1 MQGISFHRPPR
12 AYTERLPTDPITI
25 AAPPNMPT
33 AQQGA
38 AAYIQ
43 YLLPLV
49 GALASVG
56 YMFSF
61 HGSTSPFM
69 FVGMG
74 GMMVASVGGGFL
86 TGWFQRRNTKKQR
99 AATREKY
106 LRYLEQQRTRLADIT
121 RRQQDVGQRLHP
133 APSVL
138 AARAESREGL
148 WERRSYD
155 EDFLTLRTGRGAA
168 PLCAPVHVDGG
179 QNPLADFDEELM
191 AKARGVAGQFAQVG
205 DAPVTIALRDLQ
217 LVTVTGEPNAA
228 SGLVRSLLCQLALFH
243 APNDARIIAY
253 FPRERASQWS
263 WLKWAPHTR
272 RLRTV
277 KASKGAVGDPLC
289 MLADTPE
296 TFAAMLETQ
305 ALPEIERRRKLTAAR
320 TGANEKKTPSLPHFI
335 IVIDGYSPRGPL
347 ARILALDA
355 LIQDAGQVGVTVV
368 TLVTT
373 RDDEPTSAQARI
385 DLTTGEW
392 ASYQGMAF
400 GGQRVEGFT
409 ADQLS
414 VTEADRVART
424 LTPLTLGNDGGQ
436 RDLSDD
442 IRLLELLGIGSADAL
457 SPATAWHP
465 RDRESLLRAPI
476 GLTVSGE
483 PLIIDLKE
491 AAEGG
496 MGPHGLIIGATGSGK
511 SELLRTLVTSLAV
524 THDPELVN
532 FVLADF
538 KGGASFADLARLP
551 HTVGMITNIESD
563 LTLVDRMRDA
573 LFGEQERRQ
582 RMLREAGNLDNIQQ
596 YRTRRQSNPT
606 LEPMPHL
613 LIIVD
618 EFAELLSN
626 RPDFMELFIAIGRLG
641 RSLGMHLLL
650 ATQRLGEGRI
660 QGLEGHLR
668 YRICLRTFSAAESST
683 VINTPDAFYLP
694 SYPGVGYFKVDTTMY
709 IQFKTA
715 TVSSPYQ
722 SAAAETSASQPHV
735 RLFTATGALVEAPS
749 AGGYGAHRGAPIAVV
764 EEASHPVDSLHTD
777 MDAIIGRLEGGR
789 PGSAATHQVWLP
801 PLPHQLP
808 LGALLPP
815 SMRSLTEAW
824 AATPF
829 GTLTVPLALMDVPRE
844 QAQRPMTL
852 NFLGLGGHLAV
863 VGAPQSGKS
872 VLLQS
877 LCAAVVLTHSPRDVQ
892 IYGIDFGGGL
902 LRGLEDLPHVGAI
915 CGKQEREMVRRLL
928 RQIRGVIEE
937 RELLFRRLRIDTMET
952 FRRRRQAGE
961 LDDQPF
967 GDVFLVIDD
976 LGQLLTDFDQVTDEI
991 MDIVATG
998 LTYGVHVILTA
1009 KRWADIRAK
1018 MRDNIGSR
1026 LELRL
1031 NDPSESEMGRGAAT
1045 ALSHTAPG
1053 RGIIKGGTQFQTA
1066 LPSLRTREQGQDT
1079 MPDYSAG
1086 DDLAHLIAQARAA
1099 WRGPSAPPV
1108 LMLPALVT
1116 EEQLQT
1122 AQASADA
1129 AENTGVAIGLEEFRL
1144 EPQYIDLLSGGP
1156 HFLVFG
1162 DSECGKTTLLR
1173 TWMRGLERTYSP
1185 EQTQFA
1191 LVDNRRALL
1200 DFLDS
1205 PSLFGYACTAPMLKE
1220 LVDKLKRELEGRV
1233 LSSAHLTIEQ
1243 LRNPKRWEGP
1253 HFILFVDDYDSVLG
1267 PAGNPLAPLVD
1278 LIQQGRDIGFHV
1290 VLTRRVLGTSRGAF
1304 EAVFQRIKETGSPGL
1319 IMSGDPQ
1326 EGALLGNQRA
1336 GALPPGRGYL
1346 VRRGQRVT
1354 LVQTVYSPPPER

>member
-1 MQGISFHRPPR
+1 MNGISFHRPPR
-12 AYTERLPTDPITI
+12 AYTERLPSEGITL
-25 AAPPNMPT
+25 AAPPNLP
-33 AQQGA
+33 AQQQGIA
-38 AAYIQ
+38 SYIQ
-43 YLLPLV
+43 YLVPIV
-49 GALASVG
+49 GTLAS
-56 YMFSF
+56 FSF
-61 HGSTSPFM
+61 FFANQSQPRPIL

-74 GMMVASVGGGFL
+74 GMIVASVGGGVL
-86 TGWFQRRNTKKQR
+86 TGWLQRRNVKKQQ

-106 LRYLEQQRTRLADIT
+106 LRYIEQQRTRLTDIT
-121 RRQQDVGQRLHP
+121 RRQQTVGQRLHP
-133 APSVL
+133 APESLPAL
-138 AARAESREGL
+138 AAERERL
-148 WERRSYD
+148 WERRAYD
-155 EDFLTLRTGRGAA
+155 DDYLTLRIGQGAA
-168 PLCAPVHVDGG
+168 PLCTPVRVDAG
-179 QNPLADFDEELM
+179 QNPLADYDEELM
-191 AKARGVAGQFAQVG
+191 AKARGVAAQFAQVS
-205 DAPVTIALRDLQ
+205 DAPVTVALRDLH
-217 LVTVTGEPNAA
+217 LVTITGQPAA
-228 SGLVRSLLCQLALFH
+228 TQALTRSLLCQVALSH
-243 APNDARIIAY
+243 APNDVRIVAY
-253 FPRERASQWS
+253 FPKERAAQWS
-263 WLKWAPHTR
+263 WLKWAPHAR
-272 RLRTV
+272 RLRAA
-277 KASKGAVGDPLC
+277 KQGANGSGDPLC
-289 MLADTPE
+289 MLADTPDE
-296 TFAAMLETQ
+296 FASLLDMQVT
-305 ALPEIERRRKLTAAR
+305 PEIERRRKLTTA
-320 TGANEKKTPSLPHFI
+320 TNGANGKGVSTLPHFI
-335 IVIDGYSPRGPL
+335 VVVDGYSPHGPL
-347 ARILALDA
+347 ARIPALDA
-355 LIQDAGQVGVTVV
+355 LSKEAEQVGVTLV
-368 TLVTT
+368 TLVNN
-373 RDDEPTSAQARI
+373 RDEEPASAQARI
-385 DLTTGEW
+385 DLSAGQW
-392 ASYQGMAF
+392 ASLQSMTF

-414 VTEADRVART
+414 VPDAERVARA
-424 LTPLTLGNDGGQ
+424 LAPLTLGEEGAQ

-442 IRLLELLGIGSADAL
+442 IRLLDLLGVTSPDEL
-457 SPATAWHP
+457 SPAASWKP
-465 RDRESLLRAPI
+465 RDREALLRVPI
-476 GLTVSGE
+476 GRSANGE
-483 PLIIDLKE
+483 PLVIDLKE

-524 THDPELVN
+524 THNPELVN

-573 LFGEQERRQ
+573 LYGEQERRQ

-596 YRTRRQSNPT
+596 YRTRRQSNPA

-668 YRICLRTFSAAESST
+668 YRICLRTFSAAESSA

-694 SYPGVGYFKVDTTMY
+694 SYPGVGYFKVDTTIY
-709 IQFKTA
+709 TQFKTA

-722 SAAAETSASQPHV
+722 SASTATSTSQPHI
-735 RLFTATGALVEAPS
+735 RLFTATGALVGASSPGRPGGAS
-749 AGGYGAHRGAPIAVV
+749 AAVD
-764 EEASHPVDSLHTD
+764 EASRPVDALHTD

-789 PGSAATHQVWLP
+789 PGSSATHQVWLP

-815 SMRSLTEAW
+815 SMRSLKEAW
-824 AATPF
+824 AAPPF
-829 GTLTVPLALMDVPRE
+829 GALTVPLALMDVPRE

-877 LCAAVVLTHSPRDVQ
+877 LCAAIALTHSPRDVQ

-915 CGKQEREMVRRLL
+915 CGKQDREMVRRLL

-952 FRRRRQAGE
+952 FRQRRKAGE

-976 LGQLLTDFDQVTDEI
+976 LGHLLTDFDQVTDEI
-991 MDIVATG
+991 LDIVATG

-1031 NDPSESEMGRGAAT
+1031 NDPGESEMGRAAAT
-1045 ALSHTAPG
+1045 ALSPTAPG
-1053 RGIIKGGTQFQTA
+1053 RGIIKGGMQFQTA
-1066 LPSLRTREQGQDT
+1066 LPSLRMHESGRDT

-1086 DDLAHLIAQARAA
+1086 EDLAHLVAQTRAA
-1099 WRGPSAPPV
+1099 WQGPSAPPV

-1116 EEQLQT
+1116 EEQVQA

-1129 AENTGVAIGLEEFRL
+1129 TENPGVAIGLEEFRL
-1144 EPQYIDLLSGGP
+1144 EPQYVDLLTAGP

-1173 TWMRGLERTYSP
+1173 TWMRGLERAYSP
-1185 EQTQFA
+1185 QQAQFA

-1233 LSSAHLTIEQ
+1233 LSSANLTIEE

-1253 HFILFVDDYDSVLG
+1253 HYVLFVDDYDSVLG
-1267 PAGNPLAPLVD
+1267 PTGNPLAPLVD

-1326 EGALLGNQRA
+1326 EGALLGTQRA
-1336 GALPPGRGYL
+1336 SALPPGRGYL
-1346 VRRGQRVT
+1346 VRRGQRAT
-1354 LVQTVYSPPPER
+1354 LVQTVYSAPPER